1 MPKHPCTLFFL
12 PEFEAPKLWEF
23 RGSVG
28 ISSLYFGNT
37 YVHVF
42 GPTVV
47 ERAEK
52 RELTNMTDSPIQLS
66 PESEPESKC
75 AYELRRDQNVARMA
89 VALEPVL
96 GAAKAL

>member
-1 MPKHPCTLFFL
+1 M
-12 PEFEAPKLWEF
+12 PKLWEF
-23 RGSVG
+23 RGSVR
-28 ISSLYFGNT
+28 IPSHHFRNT

-42 GPTVV
+42 RPTIV

-52 RELTNMTDSPIQLS
+52 RESTKMMNLLIQLS

-75 AYELRRDQNVARMA
+75 AYELWRDQNVVRMA

-96 GAAKAL
+96 GAMKVL